1 MPRLERHSAIL
12 ALCLLAAP
20 CVSARAMQAAAPDT
34 VARIALPVVT
44 PVPIA
49 NAVAAGSPATAPGA
63 LTPAGVTR
71 RMTAADMT
79 ARVNVP
85 ASYVLGTDGSK
96 SSAMMVVGGAALLVG
111 AIVGGKAGTTV
122 MIGGGVLGLVGLWNY
137 LQ

>member
-1 MPRLERHSAIL
+1 
-12 ALCLLAAP
+12 
-20 CVSARAMQAAAPDT
+20 
-34 VARIALPVVT
+34 
-44 PVPIA
+44 
-49 NAVAAGSPATAPGA
+49 
-63 LTPAGVTR
+63 
-71 RMTAADMT
+71 MTAADMT